1 MKNDELKRRIAIERS
16 TRDMLSSI
24 EPPIITGEELRPG
37 LLDTPR
43 RVAQAWMHWSG
54 GYDVDVP
61 GLFKTFDDGAQDVDE
76 MVVVRNIPF
85 YSHCEH
91 HLAPFFG
98 TATVAYIPDGRIVG
112 LSKLSRVVDAYARRL
127 QVQERMTTQIA
138 EAVWKNLHPLGVGVR
153 VRARHLCMESRGI
166 CQQGHDTTTTAL
178 RGVFRDDPAA
188 RAEFIG
194 ACGS

>member
-1 MKNDELKRRIAIERS
+1 MKNDLKRRIAIERS

-24 EPPIITGEELRPG
+24 EPPIIAEELRPG

-61 GLFKTFDDGAQDVDE
+61 GLFTTFDDGAQDVDE

-138 EAVWKNLHPLGVGVR
+138 EAVWQNLHPLGVGVR